1 MVLKQDIITIIII
14 DIIIAIMN
22 IVIAVCSKSGM
33 QGMPGRKWL
42 WSRGQSAMMIIIK
55 ITVGNH
61 HQRILHICY
70 CFYGLDNQ
78 TNS

>member
-14 DIIIAIMN
+14 DIIIDIMN

-42 WSRGQSAMMIIIK
+42 RSRGQSAMMIIIK
-55 ITVGNH
+55 STVENH
-61 HQRILHICY
+61 RQRIFHMLL
-70 CFYGLDNQ
+70 FLWFR
-78 TNS
+78 